1 MSGSPAAPA
10 DHGADARTDSGAS
23 MQMICPKTS
32 ATSGVSL
39 LIIPVCPQLKAPPG
53 REKATL
59 SRLEMR
65 RCLARAASGG
75 KGKTKEAQN
84 PLMRI
89 QNATPAF

>member
-1 MSGSPAAPA
+1 MSGSPAASA
-10 DHGADARTDSGAS
+10 DHGADARTDSGAL

-39 LIIPVCPQLKAPPG
+39 LVIPVCPQLKASPDG
-53 REKATL
+53 RR
-59 SRLEMR
+59 RLCRVLKLR

-84 PLMRI
+84 PLMQI
-89 QNATPAF
+89 QNTNPAY